1 MNSLHQPGEIIGDR
15 YRVEDI
21 LGKGSSGITYR
32 VEDIVSQQPIA
43 LKVLS
48 LNRLKD
54 WKQIELFKR
63 EAEVLASL
71 EHPAIPEYL
80 DYFQI
85 DTADNKAFYLAQA
98 IAPGKS
104 LAYWVTRGWRTT
116 KAEVKEIAKQI
127 LSVLI
132 YLHSL
137 DPPVIHRDLKP
148 ENIICSQDG
157 TIFLVDFGGVKNTYH
172 NTWEQV
178 KIDRTKTL

>member
-1 MNSLHQPGEIIGDR
+1 M
-15 YRVEDI
+15 
-21 LGKGSSGITYR
+21 
-32 VEDIVSQQPIA
+32 
-43 LKVLS
+43 
-48 LNRLKD
+48 
-54 WKQIELFKR
+54 
-63 EAEVLASL
+63 
-71 EHPAIPEYL
+71 
-80 DYFQI
+80 
-85 DTADNKAFYLAQA
+85 
-98 IAPGKS
+98 
-104 LAYWVTRGWRTT
+104 AYWVTRGWRTT